1 MIQAWDYLSRN
12 EPVQWFWCCQCG
24 ETFPLRSGSLFC
36 LFLPTTYAAYVTGA
50 DSCDSFVWQ
59 SITLNEEDGMLTV
72 RDWGPKFSWSSHKP
86 CLSLDDMSL
95 ISHCYFHNSCRSQLK
110 FSGHI
115 QPVYNNHWLD
125 HEFETKSNLCK
136 FAKDLI
142 SMINIMPSH
151 SNFHPQRENRALLSA
166 FFCRRSFRDNFP
178 RNYWAIKKT
187 CSLCLYDP
195 SDLCKSHGFNHD

>member
-1 MIQAWDYLSRN
+1 MVLMLPMWWNLSP
-12 EPVQWFWCCQCG
+12 EFWFSVLPLPANHVCG
-24 ETFPLRSGSLFC
+24 LRYWGWLMWQFC
-36 LFLPTTYAAYVTGA
+36 LAEYHIEWGRW
-50 DSCDSFVWQ
+50 D
-59 SITLNEEDGMLTV
+59 V

-151 SNFHPQRENRALLSA
+151 SNFHPQRENRALLGA